1 MATNTQI
8 VAALEAHPAAPD
20 QQCVPGNMTEL
31 AQRLAALLTVVSNT
45 TEIDQQSTNSI
56 AQQALE
62 TANIA
67 LATAQQATAAIP
79 QTRSSGEPIALATG
93 DSSMAISWSP
103 AMPDTNYEVRG
114 TYYGGSGY
122 PTAFVSF
129 HVEEGTRTVNGATLR
144 FSNTPAVTPPI
155 GPFKFAWVVQ
165 QLQ

>member
-45 TEIDQQSTNSI
+45 TEVDQQSTNSI

-79 QTRSSGEPIALATG
+79 QTRSSGEPIALAAG
-93 DSSMAISWSP
+93 DTSMTIAFSP

-114 TYYGGSGY
+114 TYFGTATY
-122 PTAFVSF
+122 PAAFFGF
-129 HVEEGTRTVNGATLR
+129 HIEDGTRTVNGCTIR
-144 FSNTPAVTPPI
+144 FSNTPAN
-155 GPFKFAWVVQ
+155 FKFAWVVQ
-165 QLQ
+165 ELQST

>member
-1 MATNTQI
+1 MT
-8 VAALEAHPAAPD
+8 ALVQEISP
-20 QQCVPGNMTEL
+20 
-31 AQRLAALLTVVSNT
+31 LLTVVST
-45 TEIDQQSTNSI
+45 TAEIDQQSTNSI

-67 LATAQQATAAIP
+67 LATAQQAQAAIP
-79 QTRSSGEPIALATG
+79 QTRSSGEPIALTAG
-93 DSSMAISWSP
+93 DSAMNIVWAP

-114 TYYGGSGY
+114 TYFGGSGY

-129 HVEEGTRTVNGATLR
+129 HVEEGTRTVNGCTLR